1 MRRIVPTLLAAVS
14 IAAVAIAALTACSE
28 EDRKA
33 WVSILPLPGETDT
46 VGPAGERSGA
56 LAISADSAA
65 VLLGADTLF
74 TKARLPG
81 RTSLGRPLSES
92 PIVEVVPSPD
102 SMSIAF
108 VGGADRNVVGVWSRR
123 RQVAAV
129 AEAFD
134 GGAAGSLS
142 WSPDGRYLA
151 YSGTDAGG
159 LSRVG
164 VFDGMEFRT
173 EIHPLL
179 AWFGRERK
187 ATRPQSW
194 IDERRLRVLVA
205 PGAAAEGGL
214 AFSWEL
220 EGGTLL
226 LESHLEPLAA
236 RAPPGS
242 RLERGGVA
250 SLDLLGDAGV
260 ETVALYRAPG
270 GEPGALVLESRGS
283 DLRATATVP
292 LVPAA
297 ALGIDDWA
305 PLQRGAML
313 YQVASLGG
321 RATLLLD
328 LPSATSLR
336 AIGLFQVAPGGRLE
350 PMRISGEGQERPA
363 IFYDGIFG
371 DLTSQLGLVDLDGNG
386 SLEVVSAVGRA
397 SASTLTPEI
406 EWTAAPF
413 RATGDGRLV
422 PAPELGDSALETV
435 RRASGRG

>member
-1 MRRIVPTLLAAVS
+1 MHRIVRTLLAAVS
-14 IAAVAIAALTACSE
+14 IAALTGCSE

-33 WVSILPLPGETDT
+33 WVSILPLPAGEADT
-46 VGPAGERSGA
+46 VAPDAERSGE

-65 VLLGADTLF
+65 VLLGGDTLF

-92 PIVEVVPSPD
+92 PIVEVLPSPD

-108 VGGADRNVVGVWSRR
+108 VGGTDRGIVGVWSRR

-129 AEAFD
+129 AETYD
-134 GGAAGSLS
+134 GGAVGSLS

-151 YSGTDAGG
+151 YRGTDAGG
-159 LSRVG
+159 LPRGG

-173 EIHPLL
+173 EVHPLL
-179 AWFGRERK
+179 LWFGRERK
-187 ATRPQSW
+187 ATWPQSW

-205 PGAAAEGGL
+205 PGPEMEGGL

-226 LESHLEPLAA
+226 LESHLQPLAE

-242 RLERGGVA
+242 RLERGGVV
-250 SLDLLGDAGV
+250 SLDLVGDAGL
-260 ETVALYRAPG
+260 ETVALYRASG
-270 GEPGALVLESRGS
+270 GEPGALILESRGGE
-283 DLRATATVP
+283 LRATTTVP
-292 LVPAA
+292 LVPPA
-297 ALGIDDWA
+297 ALGIEDWA

-328 LPSATSLR
+328 LPSSTSLR

-350 PMRISGEGQERPA
+350 PMRITGEQQDRPA

-371 DLTSQLGLVDLDGNG
+371 DRTSQLGLVDLDGNG

-397 SASTLTPEI
+397 STGTLTPEI

-422 PAPELGDSALETV
+422 PAPDLGDSALETV
-435 RRASGRG
+435 QRAIGRG